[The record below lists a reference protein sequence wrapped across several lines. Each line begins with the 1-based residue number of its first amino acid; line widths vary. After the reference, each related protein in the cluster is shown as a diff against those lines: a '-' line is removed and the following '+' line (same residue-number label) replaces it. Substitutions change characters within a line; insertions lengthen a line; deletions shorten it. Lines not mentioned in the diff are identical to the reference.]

1 MFTHTGTT
9 LMQWYAKPRSSERS
23 GHFVSSSCRCSIFCI
38 CRQSM
43 IGFSK
48 RQDFVRFCWVRMSG
62 RHWGRVQ
69 IFWRYETQC
78 FCSSA
83 FIIDHDSSCLRK
95 WHYRCQIAKFW
106 PSCLSYHYTTRW
118 KNIWKQLQAPWNPH
132 STYEM
137 PLNVVWKSLKSIWV
151 QRKHTIHMLLGQV
164 HYFLFFPCPILR
176 THHHTVLH
184 PCLRSHWFAT
194 TSESDDECGA
204 QQAIRKAEVIF
215 RFVAKSYLKTQLEPP
230 LVPAIPKLVS
240 KPVTK
245 TPSFLAS
252 ACSFQQPA
260 VAMTATISKWT
271 PCEALNDELTQYFNF
286 EAAPGDQGCEQ
297 SAEDILL
304 NPLLWWKVCCSSSVF
319 VL

>member
-1 MFTHTGTT
+1 M
-9 LMQWYAKPRSSERS
+9 SN
-23 GHFVSSSCRCSIFCI
+23 
-38 CRQSM
+38 
-43 IGFSK
+43 SK
-48 RQDFVRFCWVRMSG
+48 VPT
-62 RHWGRVQ
+62 
-69 IFWRYETQC
+69 I
-78 FCSSA
+78 
-83 FIIDHDSSCLRK
+83 
-95 WHYRCQIAKFW
+95 
-106 PSCLSYHYTTRW
+106 YHYTTRW
-118 KNIWKQLQAPWNPH
+118 KNIWKQLQAPCNPH

-176 THHHTVLH
+176 THYHTVLH

-215 RFVAKSYLKTQLEPP
+215 RFVAKSYLETQLEPP